1 MNVLPTVKQEEWRW
15 SDLSGVAASLVQAAA
30 NDAAPDAAPWR
41 VGEGPLWVFV
51 DGVAVA
57 RHALGRD
64 EERGGQPLTD
74 DARGRGVALDLG
86 AEHASS
92 GLIEIVHFATGGAAH
107 LAHRYA
113 LGADAQASVVET
125 YVQLGDAPAWANVAV
140 EIDLAQGARLMRH
153 VRRFERAGAATE
165 TTRVRVGQGA
175 SYAGLTLLA
184 GEASARAQTH
194 ASLDAAGAFASVDGV
209 VLAGIAAKH
218 DVVSVVT
225 HAAPDTAS
233 RQTWRAV
240 ARGLGAASV
249 SAKVAI
255 ARDAQRSN
263 AEQSLR
269 GLLMDRTATI
279 NAKPELEIFA
289 DDVKASHGC
298 AVGELDAAAL
308 FYLAQRGVP
317 PVRARAL
324 MTQAFLAQALGQAGD
339 AAARAMFESDAFA
352 WLEAGR

>member
-1 MNVLPTVKQEEWRW
+1 MSALPTRAQEEWRW
-15 SDLSGVAASLVQAAA
+15 SDLSGVAGALVQAAA
-30 NDAAPDAAPWR
+30 NDGTPDAAAWR
-41 VGEGPLWVFV
+41 VGDGPLWVFV
-51 DGVAVA
+51 DGVAIT
-57 RHALGRD
+57 RHTIGRD
-64 EERGGQPLTD
+64 EERGGQPLSD
-74 DARGRGVALDLG
+74 GARGRGVALDLG
-86 AEHASS
+86 AEHASA
-92 GLIEIVHFATGGAAH
+92 GLIEIVHFATGGPSHVAH
-107 LAHRYA
+107 CYTLA
-113 LGADAQASVVET
+113 ADAQASVVET
-125 YVQLGDAPAWANVAV
+125 YVQLGDAPAWANLAV

-165 TTRVRVGQGA
+165 TTNVRVGQGA
-175 SYAGLTLLA
+175 SYAGLTLLG

-194 ASLDAAGAFASVDGV
+194 VSLNAPGAFASVDGV
-209 VLAGIAAKH
+209 ILADATAKH
-218 DVVSVVT
+218 DITSVIT

-240 ARGLGAASV
+240 ARGLGVASIA
-249 SAKVAI
+249 AKVAI

-289 DDVKASHGC
+289 DDVKAAHGC
-298 AVGELDAAAL
+298 AVGELDANAL

-324 MTQAFLAQALGQAGD
+324 MTQAFLAQALGQSGD
-339 AAARAMFESDAFA
+339 AAVRDAFEHDAFA
-352 WLEAGR
+352 WLEAGK

>member
-1 MNVLPTVKQEEWRW
+1 MSALPSPTQEEWRW
-15 SDLSGVAASLVQAAA
+15 SDLSGVAAALMQAAA
-30 NDAAPDAAPWR
+30 NDVAPDAAAWR
-41 VGEGPLWVFV
+41 VGDGPLWVFV

-57 RHALGRD
+57 RHALGSD
-64 EERGGQPLTD
+64 EERSGHPLGGGAL
-74 DARGRGVALDLG
+74 GRGIALELG
-86 AEHASS
+86 AQHASA
-92 GLIEIVHFATGGAAH
+92 GLIEIVHFSTGGQSH
-107 LAHRYA
+107 LAHRYSLA
-113 LGADAQASVVET
+113 EDAQASVVET

-140 EIDLAQGARLMRH
+140 EISLGRGARLMRH
-153 VRRFERAGAATE
+153 VRRFERAGTATE
-165 TTRVRVGQGA
+165 TTRVQVGQGA

-194 ASLDAAGAFASVDGV
+194 VSLDAPGAFAGVDGV
-209 VLAGIAAKH
+209 VLAGASAKH
-218 DVVSVVT
+218 DITSVVT
-225 HAAPDTAS
+225 HTAPDTAS
-233 RQTWRAV
+233 RQTWRSV
-240 ARGLGAASV
+240 ARALGTASIA
-249 SAKVAI
+249 AKVEI

-269 GLLMDRTATI
+269 GLLLDRTATI

-298 AVGELDAAAL
+298 AVGELEAQAL

-339 AAARAMFESDAFA
+339 AAVRSAFEGDAFA
-352 WLEAGR
+352 WLEQS